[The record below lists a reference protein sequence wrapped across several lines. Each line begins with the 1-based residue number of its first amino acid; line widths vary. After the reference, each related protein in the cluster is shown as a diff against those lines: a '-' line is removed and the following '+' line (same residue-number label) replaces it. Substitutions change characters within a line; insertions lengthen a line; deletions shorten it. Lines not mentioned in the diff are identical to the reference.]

1 MEQVG
6 DRGQEG
12 SNLLGASLLP
22 RMGCTS
28 VIVDANR
35 QWALTPPA
43 LLDASPGLIYR
54 LLTLTVLGS

>member
-28 VIVDANR
+28 VILAANR
-35 QWALTPPA
+35 QWALTLQPV
-43 LLDASPGLIYR
+43 LGASPRLIYL